1 MLKTSVILLS
11 LSLLA
16 FATYPVFAQELT
28 PKAIRPVVKSQLVQE
43 RIETKRE
50 NLENRIEVMREKL
63 ASKAAALKLKLQA
76 FKDTKKAEIA
86 ERVSANLNKINQ
98 NRTTQ
103 MQKHLDRMSEILDK
117 LEARVNSGTPD
128 IKGSAS
134 ASAAIASA
142 RDAIA
147 SASAAVSDQALKDYT
162 IVVTSES
169 NIRIDAKTQ
178 RDKLHTDLLALRKIV
193 IDAKQAV
200 ANAIRVAKSGKA
212 LIPGLRKE
220 GTSSGQ

>member
-1 MLKTSVILLS
+1 MK
-11 LSLLA
+11 
-16 FATYPVFAQELT
+16 
-28 PKAIRPVVKSQLVQE
+28 
-43 RIETKRE
+43 E
-50 NLENRIEVMREKL
+50 NKESYVN
-63 ASKAAALKLKLQA
+63 
-76 FKDTKKAEIA
+76 KKAFF
-86 ERVSANLNKINQ
+86 NY
-98 NRTTQ
+98 
-103 MQKHLDRMSEILDK
+103 EILDK